1 MLHAHSFIPAPMIGR
16 RSFADS
22 VVLTFEDRRR
32 RRGTVTTLGGLEVLV
47 DLAEAPAL
55 AHGDALELDDGR
67 LVEVVAEAEEL
78 LEIRGRDPLHLVR
91 LAWHLGN
98 RHLETEIGP
107 KWLRIRRDH
116 VVADM
121 LEGLGAR
128 VTEIAGPFQPEGGAY
143 SAHAPGSQGHE
154 GHPLHEDH
162 GHGDHGHGHRGH
174 GHHAHEHHGYEHHHH
189 DAHGHHGHRH
199 HGHDHHDHGPGHEH
213 PDDDADHEPH
223 KPKPLKESDP
233 RKTGPEDNRR
243 DRMNDAPQFR

>member
-1 MLHAHSFIPAPMIGR
+1 MLHAHSFIPAPRIGGR
-16 RSFADS
+16 PLADS
-22 VVLTFEDRRR
+22 VILTFEDRRR

-55 AHGDALELDDGR
+55 AHGDALELEDGR

-98 RHLETEIGP
+98 RHLETEIGQR
-107 KWLRIRRDH
+107 WLRIRRDH

-121 LEGLGAR
+121 LSGLGAK

-143 SAHAPGSQGHE
+143 AAHGPGDPAHE
-154 GHPLHEDH
+154 GEGGGQEGHDH
-162 GHGDHGHGHRGH
+162 HQ
-174 GHHAHEHHGYEHHHH
+174 H
-189 DAHGHHGHRH
+189 DH
-199 HGHDHHDHGPGHEH
+199 HGHDHHGHGHDHHAHRHEHHRHEHHGHEH
-213 PDDDADHEPH
+213 LDPEEAEHEPQ
-223 KPKPLKESDP
+223 KPKPAKESDP

>member
-1 MLHAHSFIPAPMIGR
+1 MIHAHSYVPAPMVGER
-16 RSFADS
+16 KLADS

-47 DLAEAPAL
+47 DLADAPAL
-55 AHGDALELDDGR
+55 AHGDALELEDGR
-67 LVEVVAEAEEL
+67 LIEVVAEAEKL

-107 KWLRIRRDH
+107 KWLRIRRDQ
-116 VVADM
+116 VIADM

-143 SAHAPGSQGHE
+143 AAHGPASHGHE
-154 GHPLHEDH
+154 GH
-162 GHGDHGHGHRGH
+162 GH
-174 GHHAHEHHGYEHHHH
+174 GHHEHGHHGHDHRDH
-189 DAHGHHGHRH
+189 DAHGHHH
-199 HGHDHHDHGPGHEH
+199 HGHEHPGHGHEH

-223 KPKPLKESDP
+223 KPKPLRESDP